1 MIFTLKE
8 LADLLVLLQFYKKE
22 LVKDLNDCV
31 EINDASDPEIERAI
45 EGIDNALKIVH
56 EDLKYR
62 LQY

>member
-8 LADLLVLLQFYKKE
+8 LADLLVLLQFYKEE
-22 LVKDLNDCV
+22 LVHDLNDCV
-31 EINDASDPEIERAI
+31 MENDASDPEIERAI

>member
-22 LVKDLNDCV
+22 LITELNDCV
-31 EINDASDPEIERAI
+31 EMHDSSDPELEKAI
-45 EGIDNALKIVH
+45 DGIDNALKIVYD
-56 EDLKYR
+56 DLKCR